1 MPNKVLVVEDDPH
14 LCEFIR
20 EVLSSADLET
30 HALTDSAEAAARLK
44 VEKFNAAF
52 LDIHMPRPDGIEL
65 TRQMRASGVNL
76 TTPVIIITG
85 QQERGL
91 TTRAFEAGANFV
103 FFKPID
109 RGRLLR
115 LVKVAQPS
123 IDNQRREHQRF
134 KAACKLSVVSGSN
147 RWGGTAL
154 DVSAKGML
162 AQISAPLSVGSS
174 VSLAIELSP
183 TAPPIVAT
191 ARVVRPAGKDLFGL
205 EIGNMSAAD
214 RDRWQQFLASLAVY

>member
-1 MPNKVLVVEDDPH
+1 VPNKVLVVEDDPS

-30 HALTDSAEAAARLK
+30 HALTDSTEAAARLK

-52 LDIHMPRPDGIEL
+52 LDISMPPPDGIEL
-65 TRQMRASGVNL
+65 TRQMRGSGVNL
-76 TTPVIIITG
+76 ATPVIIITG

-91 TTRAFEAGANFV
+91 TRRAFEAGANFV

-109 RGRLLR
+109 RGKLLR

-134 KAACKLSVVSGSN
+134 KAACKLSVLSGSN
-147 RWGGTAL
+147 RLEGKTL
-154 DVSAKGML
+154 DVSAKGIL
-162 AQISAPLSVGSS
+162 AQISTPLSVGSS
-174 VSLAIELSP
+174 VSLAIEIKP
-183 TAPPIVAT
+183 ATPPIVAT
-191 ARVVRPAGKDLFGL
+191 ARVVRSAQKDRFGL
-205 EIGNMSAAD
+205 EISNMSAAD
-214 RDRWQQFLASLAVY
+214 RDRWQQFLVSLAVY